1 MPTPAELTQQARR
14 LHAKGQMQSAID
26 LFQAAI
32 KAQPRNADAHQGLGL
47 AFYQVGRLPEALD
60 HLERSVKLDPMSGHR
75 LFVLATVMRNLGM
88 LREAR
93 DAFQKAVWLNRDL
106 DGAVAGLAQIMGAM
120 GEHEQALALVAPA
133 ASKGGAN
140 TEAVAVH
147 AELCLFLGRPE
158 QGIGPALGHLERPG
172 LHPLERQRL
181 LFQVGRLYEASGEYD
196 RAFEAFSSANQLHA
210 VRWDHAAFRAMV
222 DRAIADWSPEAY
234 AHVATCPSHSDRP
247 VFIVGIPRSGAA
259 LVEQIIAGHPRCSA
273 GGPLSITQH
282 ILARLHETQT
292 TSVLPLPHPSRVEA
306 NDVTQAAAFYL
317 RALKSVDPS
326 ADRVTDRMPM
336 NFLYLP
342 LIARM
347 FPAAHV
353 LRCRRD
359 AMDTCLSC
367 WTHDFSGPLHF
378 AYDFDSLAAF
388 YADHERLMRHWTEAL
403 GVQALDV
410 QYERL
415 VAEQEPQTRRIVEGI
430 GVEWDAA
437 CLRFHENP
445 RLEPSMEQV
454 RRPLH
459 ASSVSRH
466 ARYGPRLEPLRQA
479 LRREGVELG

>member
-47 AFYQVGRLPEALD
+47 ALYQIGQLPEAFD
-60 HLERSVKLDPMSGHR
+60 HLERSVRLDPMSANR
-75 LFVLATVMRNLGM
+75 LVVLATVQCNMGM

-93 DAFQKAVWLNRDL
+93 EAFQRAVWLNRDL
-106 DGAVAGLAQIMGAM
+106 DGAIAGLARIMGAM
-120 GEHEQALALVAPA
+120 GEHEQALALLAPA
-133 ASKGGAN
+133 AARSGAT

-147 AELCLFLGRPE
+147 AELCVALGRAE
-158 QGIGPALGHLERPG
+158 QGLGPALRRIERPE

-181 LFQVGRLYEASGEYD
+181 FFQIGRLYEALGEYD
-196 RAFEAFSSANQLHA
+196 RAFDAFSSANRLHP
-210 VRWDHAAFRAMV
+210 VRWDRAAFRAMV
-222 DRAIADWSPEAY
+222 DRAIAAWSPEAY
-234 AHVATCPSHSDRP
+234 AHVATCPAHSDRP
-247 VFIVGIPRSGAA
+247 VFIVGMPRSGAA
-259 LVEQIIAGHPRCSA
+259 LVEQIIASHPRCF
-273 GGPLSITQH
+273 GGGQLAITQH
-282 ILARLHETQT
+282 ILARLHDTQT
-292 TSVLPLPHPSRVEA
+292 TSVLPPPPPPRVGPD
-306 NDVTQAAAFYL
+306 DVAQSAAFYL
-317 RALKSVDPS
+317 RALKSVDLT

-342 LIARM
+342 LIHRM
-347 FPAAHV
+347 FPAGHV

-359 AMDTCLSC
+359 PVDTCLSC
-367 WTHDFSGPLHF
+367 WTHDFTGPLHF

-388 YADHERLMRHWTEAL
+388 YADHERLMRHWTETL
-403 GVQALDV
+403 GIQAFDV

-415 VAEQEPQTRRIVEGI
+415 VAEHEPQSRGIVESI

-437 CLRFHENP
+437 CLRFHENS
-445 RLEPSMEQV
+445 RQTPSIEQV

-479 LRREGVELG
+479 LRREGVDA